1 MQRTFGKSALGGRAD
16 LGAGSAGC
24 LLLPEAD
31 IPAHVMG
38 AVNYLA

>member
-1 MQRTFGKSALGGRAD
+1 MQRTFGKSALGGM
-16 LGAGSAGC
+16 GAGSAGC